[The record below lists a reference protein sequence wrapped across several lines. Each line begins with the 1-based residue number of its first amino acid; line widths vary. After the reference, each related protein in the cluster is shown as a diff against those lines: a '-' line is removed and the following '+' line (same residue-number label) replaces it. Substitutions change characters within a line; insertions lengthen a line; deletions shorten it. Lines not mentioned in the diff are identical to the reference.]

1 MKKLFIIL
9 TMLLLILSCSHKRD
23 KKPEGFV
30 LQEFNIIEN
39 QLYELLKSMHDSA
52 YILKNNIV
60 ASPEEEVLVLI
71 FRQFTDSVYEI
82 NIGSITYREISEYK
96 ISIQNF
102 RIVGYVDNKDFFV
115 LLFSDIRNLFELQPI
130 LHKLIAPTN
139 KRRKFDY
146 IYLLDNLYLDKSSS
160 KESPNLLSEK
170 KTWIPIPSLYDPYYY
185 KYKIINGKIEFYNP
199 NFSFVKD
206 TFNITTNPKLPWNI

>member
-1 MKKLFIIL
+1 
-9 TMLLLILSCSHKRD
+9 MLLLILSCSHKRD

-71 FRQFTDSVYEI
+71 FRQFTDSVYGF

-160 KESPNLLSEK
+160 KENPNLLSK
-170 KTWIPIPSLYDPYYY
+170 KKHGYQYRLFTIL
-185 KYKIINGKIEFYNP
+185 IIISIK
-199 NFSFVKD
+199 S
-206 TFNITTNPKLPWNI
+206 

>member
-9 TMLLLILSCSHKRD
+9 TILLLILSCSHKRD

-60 ASPEEEVLVLI
+60 ASLEEEVLVLI
-71 FRQFTDSVYEI
+71 FRQFTDSVYGF

-146 IYLLDNLYLDKSSS
+146 IYLLDN
-160 KESPNLLSEK
+160 
-170 KTWIPIPSLYDPYYY
+170 
-185 KYKIINGKIEFYNP
+185 
-199 NFSFVKD
+199 
-206 TFNITTNPKLPWNI
+206 

>member
-1 MKKLFIIL
+1 
-9 TMLLLILSCSHKRD
+9 MLLLILSCSHKRD

-71 FRQFTDSVYEI
+71 FRQLYGF

-146 IYLLDNLYLDKSSS
+146 IYLLDNLYL
-160 KESPNLLSEK
+160 
-170 KTWIPIPSLYDPYYY
+170 
-185 KYKIINGKIEFYNP
+185 EF
-199 NFSFVKD
+199 
-206 TFNITTNPKLPWNI
+206 